1 MAAIARYV
9 RIAAF
14 AAMLQVHFPFWHH
27 LLEMIRINM
36 HDIFQREDSISRH
49 PGQCKT
55 FTHTHG
61 ATSENEPRTMLLGC
75 SLNNCGKHTV
85 LPNLAIDCVT
95 AMVCVVTCSLSEQL
109 LSTYCTPQSWEAS
122 TVSRSGKST
131 VKLPMY
137 MACSIPVCLFNKQP
151 KLFWAPFISLP
162 TVDRGQPGT
171 AFKQRDDRKQKRDKI
186 CQAM

>member
-55 FTHTHG
+55 FTHPHG

-95 AMVCVVTCSLSEQL
+95 AMVCVVTCSLSEQV

-122 TVSRSGKST
+122 TVSRSGKQYGEVTHVHGVFDSGLFVQQTAQTFLGSLHFPSYCGPRST
-131 VKLPMY
+131 RNGV
-137 MACSIPVCLFNKQP
+137 
-151 KLFWAPFISLP
+151 
-162 TVDRGQPGT
+162 
-171 AFKQRDDRKQKRDKI
+171 
-186 CQAM
+186 QAER